1 MKKIFFILVL
11 LLSMQSVTVMAQV
24 TPKTVLQINGGYMG
38 GAMVVGDRDGWVSSI
53 RAASVVKS
61 GNDATFTIYD
71 DHLNVEKT
79 FTLHG
84 IIDEYTHIEEIWVE
98 SLDCTNIIV
107 SKNFFVKNDKWCVAT
122 SKYKNGYD
130 GEGFL
135 TVYDEDGNNLGS
147 FTVSEE
153 PDIWLSYAY
162 EGVPFLMISDY
173 GTHGE
178 IVSKTFY
185 TFTGESSVNPVVA
198 MQKSAVG
205 YPNPV
210 SQGGTFTVV
219 LGKEADRSTRFVVLD
234 MNGRSVMSR
243 NIKPGSTDF
252 SLSNRFANGHYIFNV
267 IYGDG
272 TVESGRL
279 LSE

>member
-1 MKKIFFILVL
+1 M
-11 LLSMQSVTVMAQV
+11 
-24 TPKTVLQINGGYMG
+24 
-38 GAMVVGDRDGWVSSI
+38 
-53 RAASVVKS
+53 
-61 GNDATFTIYD
+61 
-71 DHLNVEKT
+71 
-79 FTLHG
+79 
-84 IIDEYTHIEEIWVE
+84 
-98 SLDCTNIIV
+98 
-107 SKNFFVKNDKWCVAT
+107 
-122 SKYKNGYD
+122 
-130 GEGFL
+130 
-135 TVYDEDGNNLGS
+135 YDEGGNNLCS
-147 FTVSEE
+147 FTVSDV
-153 PDIWLSYAY
+153 PDIWLSQLY
-162 EGVPFLMISDY
+162 EGVPFLLTWDPNTSSNTY
-173 GTHGE
+173 
-178 IVSKTFY
+178 F

>member
-1 MKKIFFILVL
+1 MKKIFFILGL

-84 IIDEYTHIEEIWVE
+84 IIDEYTNIEDTWVD
-98 SLDCTNIIV
+98 SFDGLLIIV

-122 SKYKNGYD
+122 SKYYNNND
-130 GEGFL
+130 SGEGIL
-135 TVYDEDGNNLGS
+135 ITVYDEDGNNLGRL
-147 FTVSEE
+147 TVS
-153 PDIWLSYAY
+153 DFYNILLSKAY
-162 EGVPFLMISDY
+162 EGVPFLMIGNYDTESE
-173 GTHGE
+173 TL
-178 IVSKTFY
+178 Y
-185 TFTGESSVNPVVA
+185 TFTGESSVSPVVA

-210 SQGGTFTVV
+210 SHGGTFTVV
-219 LGKEADRSTRFVVLD
+219 LGKEADHSTRFVVLD
-234 MNGRSVMSR
+234 MNGRRVMSR

>member
-1 MKKIFFILVL
+1 MKKIFFILGL

-84 IIDEYTHIEEIWVE
+84 IIDEYTYIEDTWVD
-98 SLDCTNIIV
+98 SFDCLYIIV

-122 SKYKNGYD
+122 RKYNND
-130 GEGFL
+130 SGEELF
-135 TVYDEDGNNLGS
+135 TVYDEDGNNLGR
-147 FTVSEE
+147 FTVS
-153 PDIWLSYAY
+153 DFYHIWLSQAY
-162 EGVPFLMISDY
+162 EGVPFLMIGNYDTESE
-173 GTHGE
+173 TL
-178 IVSKTFY
+178 Y
-185 TFTGESSVNPVVA
+185 TFTGESSVSPVVA

-210 SQGGTFTVV
+210 SHGGTFTVV
-219 LGKEADRSTRFVVLD
+219 LGKEADHSTRFVVLD
-234 MNGRSVMSR
+234 MNGRRVMSR

>member
-1 MKKIFFILVL
+1 MKKIFFILGL

-38 GAMVVGDRDGWVSSI
+38 GAMVVDDRDGWVSSI

-84 IIDEYTHIEEIWVE
+84 IIDEYTHIEDTWVD
-98 SLDCTNIIV
+98 SFDCLYIIV

-122 SKYKNGYD
+122 RKYNND
-130 GEGFL
+130 SGEELF

-147 FTVSEE
+147 FTVSGN
-153 PDIWLSYAY
+153 PHIWLSQSY
-162 EGVPFLMISDY
+162 EGVPFLLISDFFTEY
-173 GTHGE
+173 E
-178 IVSKTFY
+178 ILYTFY
-185 TFTGESSVNPVVA
+185 TFTGESSVSPVMA

-219 LGKEADRSTRFVVLD
+219 LGKEADHSTRFVVLD
-234 MNGRSVMSR
+234 MNGRRVMSR

-252 SLSNRFANGHYIFNV
+252 SLNNRFANGHYIFNV

>member
-135 TVYDEDGNNLGS
+135 TVYD
-147 FTVSEE
+147 
-153 PDIWLSYAY
+153 
-162 EGVPFLMISDY
+162 
-173 GTHGE
+173 
-178 IVSKTFY
+178 
-185 TFTGESSVNPVVA
+185 
-198 MQKSAVG
+198 
-205 YPNPV
+205 
-210 SQGGTFTVV
+210 
-219 LGKEADRSTRFVVLD
+219 
-234 MNGRSVMSR
+234 
-243 NIKPGSTDF
+243 
-252 SLSNRFANGHYIFNV
+252 
-267 IYGDG
+267 
-272 TVESGRL
+272 
-279 LSE
+279 

>member
-1 MKKIFFILVL
+1 MKKILFILGV
-11 LLSMQSVTVMAQV
+11 LLSMQSIPAMAQV
-24 TPKTVLQINGGYMG
+24 TPKPVLQINSSMQ
-38 GAMVVGDRDGWVSSI
+38 GAMVVNDEGWVSSI
-53 RAASVVKS
+53 RSASVVES

-71 DHLNVEKT
+71 DHLNVDKT

-84 IIDEYTHIEEIWVE
+84 IIDEYTHTYIDEIWVE
-98 SLDCTNIIV
+98 SLDCTEIIV

-122 SKYKNGYD
+122 SKYKNVYD
-130 GEGFL
+130 GEGLL

-162 EGVPFLMISDY
+162 EGVPFLREWDEEKRCY
-173 GTHGE
+173 
-178 IVSKTFY
+178 TFY

>member
-1 MKKIFFILVL
+1 MKKILFILGV
-11 LLSMQSVTVMAQV
+11 LLSMQSIPAMAQV
-24 TPKTVLQINGGYMG
+24 TPKPVHVGYLG
-38 GAMVVGDRDGWVSSI
+38 HAMAVDDEGWVSYMRGVDCES
-53 RAASVVKS
+53 S
-61 GNDATFTIYD
+61 GNDVTFTIYD
-71 DHLNVEKT
+71 DHLNVDKT
-79 FTLHG
+79 FTLRG
-84 IIDEYTHIEEIWVE
+84 IVGYKDIAWIKLSHVNYEKIV
-98 SLDCTNIIV
+98 V

-122 SKYKNGYD
+122 GKYKNGYD
-130 GEGFL
+130 GEGLL

-147 FTVSEE
+147 FTVSDE

>member
-1 MKKIFFILVL
+1 MKKILFILGV
-11 LLSMQSVTVMAQV
+11 LLSMQSIPAMAQV
-24 TPKTVLQINGGYMG
+24 TPKPVLQINSSMQ
-38 GAMVVGDRDGWVSSI
+38 GAMVVNDEGWVSSI
-53 RAASVVKS
+53 RSASVVES

-122 SKYKNGYD
+122 SKYKNVN
-130 GEGFL
+130 EGLL

-147 FTVSEE
+147 FTTSS
-153 PDIWLSYAY
+153 DGCIWLSYAY
-162 EGVPFLMISDY
+162 EGVPFLRISDY
-173 GTHGE
+173 DTHGE
-178 IVSKTFY
+178 RVSKTFY

>member
-1 MKKIFFILVL
+1 MKKILFILGV
-11 LLSMQSVTVMAQV
+11 LLSMHSVTVLAQV
-24 TPKTVLQINGGYMG
+24 APKPVLQINSSMQ
-38 GAMVVGDRDGWVSSI
+38 GAMVVNDEGWVSSI
-53 RAASVVKS
+53 RSASVVES

-84 IIDEYTHIEEIWVE
+84 IIDEYTHIDKIWVE

-162 EGVPFLMISDY
+162 EGVPFLLITDY
-173 GTHGE
+173 NTHSE
-178 IVSKTFY
+178 TLY

>member
-1 MKKIFFILVL
+1 MKKILFILGV
-11 LLSMQSVTVMAQV
+11 LLSMQSIPAMAQV
-24 TPKTVLQINGGYMG
+24 TPKPVLQINSSMQ
-38 GAMVVGDRDGWVSSI
+38 GAMVVNDEGWVSSI
-53 RAASVVKS
+53 RSASFVES

-71 DHLNVEKT
+71 DHLNVDKT

-84 IIDEYTHIEEIWVE
+84 IIDEYTHIEDTWVE
-98 SLDCTNIIV
+98 SFDGLLIIV

-122 SKYKNGYD
+122 RQYNNDRGAAL
-130 GEGFL
+130 F

-147 FTVSEE
+147 FTVSEN
-153 PDIWLSYAY
+153 PHIWLSQAY
-162 EGVPFLMISDY
+162 EGVPFLLIGDFYTESA
-173 GTHGE
+173 TL
-178 IVSKTFY
+178 Y
-185 TFTGESSVNPVVA
+185 TFTGESSVSPVVA

-210 SQGGTFTVV
+210 SHGGTFTVV

-234 MNGRSVMSR
+234 MKGRSVMSR

-252 SLSNRFANGHYIFNV
+252 SLSTRFANGHYIFNV

-272 TVESGRL
+272 SVESGRL

>member
-1 MKKIFFILVL
+1 MKKILFILGV
-11 LLSMQSVTVMAQV
+11 LLSMQSIPAMAQV
-24 TPKTVLQINGGYMG
+24 TPKPVLQINSSMQ
-38 GAMVVGDRDGWVSSI
+38 GAMVVNDEGWVSSI
-53 RAASVVKS
+53 RSASFVES

-122 SKYKNGYD
+122 SKYKNVYD
-130 GEGFL
+130 GEGLL

-147 FTVSEE
+147 FTVSEK
-153 PDIWLSYAY
+153 PYIWLSQLY
-162 EGVPFLMISDY
+162 EGVPFFSTL
-173 GTHGE
+173 G
-178 IVSKTFY
+178 SKTFY

-219 LGKEADRSTRFVVLD
+219 LGKEADHSTRFVVLD
-234 MNGRSVMSR
+234 MNGRRVMSR

>member
-1 MKKIFFILVL
+1 MMKRFLFILGV
-11 LLSMQSVTVMAQV
+11 LLSMQTVTAIAQV
-24 TPKTVLQINGGYMG
+24 TPKPVLQTNSSMK
-38 GAMVVGDRDGWVSSI
+38 GAMVVNDEGWVSSI
-53 RAASVVKS
+53 RSASFVES

-79 FTLHG
+79 FTLSG
-84 IIDEYTHIEEIWVE
+84 ILDEDTGVDQLWVE
-98 SLDCTNIIV
+98 SLDCTGIIV
-107 SKNFFVKNDKWCVAT
+107 SKNFFVKNDKWCIAT
-122 SKYKNGYD
+122 ATYKDYNHSGI
-130 GEGFL
+130 
-135 TVYDEDGNNLGS
+135 TVYDEDGNNLGI
-147 FTVSEE
+147 FTVSDE
-153 PDIWLSYAY
+153 PCIWLSQIY
-162 EGVPFLMISDY
+162 EGVPFLLTWDPDTGSD
-173 GTHGE
+173 
-178 IVSKTFY
+178 TFF

-219 LGKEADRSTRFVVLD
+219 LGKEADHSTRFVVLD
-234 MNGRSVMSR
+234 MNGRRVMSR

>member
-1 MKKIFFILVL
+1 MKKILFILGV
-11 LLSMQSVTVMAQV
+11 LLSMQSIPAMAQV
-24 TPKTVLQINGGYMG
+24 TPKPVLQINSSMQ
-38 GAMVVGDRDGWVSSI
+38 GAMVVNDEGWVSSI
-53 RAASVVKS
+53 RSASVVQS

-71 DHLNVEKT
+71 DHLNVDKT
-79 FTLHG
+79 FTLRG
-84 IIDEYTHIEEIWVE
+84 IIDDVTVIEKLWVE

-107 SKNFFVKNDKWCVAT
+107 SKNFFVKYDKWCVAT

-162 EGVPFLMISDY
+162 EGVPFLLITDY
-173 GTHGE
+173 NTHSE
-178 IVSKTFY
+178 TLY

>member
-1 MKKIFFILVL
+1 MKKILFIIGV

-24 TPKTVLQINGGYMG
+24 SPKPVLQINSSMQ
-38 GAMVVGDRDGWVSSI
+38 GAMVVYDEGWVSSI
-53 RAASVVKS
+53 RSASFVES

-122 SKYKNGYD
+122 SKYKNVYD
-130 GEGFL
+130 GEGLL

-147 FTVSEE
+147 FTVSDE

-185 TFTGESSVNPVVA
+185 TFTGESSVNPVLA

>member
-1 MKKIFFILVL
+1 MKKIFFILGL

-71 DHLNVEKT
+71 DHLNVDKT
-79 FTLHG
+79 FTLRG
-84 IIDEYTHIEEIWVE
+84 IIDDVTVIEKLWVE
-98 SLDCTNIIV
+98 SLDCLNIIV
-107 SKNFFVKNDKWCVAT
+107 SKNFFIKNDKWCVAI
-122 SKYKNGYD
+122 SKYSNGYD
-130 GEGFL
+130 YGEALL

-147 FTVSEE
+147 FTVS
-153 PDIWLSYAY
+153 DFYHIWLSQAY
-162 EGVPFLMISDY
+162 EGVPFLMIGNYDTESE
-173 GTHGE
+173 TL
-178 IVSKTFY
+178 Y
-185 TFTGESSVNPVVA
+185 TFTGESSVSPVVA

-210 SQGGTFTVV
+210 SHGGTFTVV
-219 LGKEADRSTRFVVLD
+219 LGKEADHSTRFVVLD
-234 MNGRSVMSR
+234 MNGRRVMSR

>member
-1 MKKIFFILVL
+1 MKKILFILGV
-11 LLSMQSVTVMAQV
+11 LLSMQSIPAMAQV
-24 TPKTVLQINGGYMG
+24 TPKPVLQINSSMQ
-38 GAMVVGDRDGWVSSI
+38 GAMVVNDEGWVSSI
-53 RAASVVKS
+53 RSASVVES

-84 IIDEYTHIEEIWVE
+84 IIDEYTHIDKIWVE

-162 EGVPFLMISDY
+162 EGVPFLLITDY
-173 GTHGE
+173 NTHSE
-178 IVSKTFY
+178 TLY

-219 LGKEADRSTRFVVLD
+219 LGKEADRSTRLVVFD
-234 MNGRSVMSR
+234 MTGRSVMSR

-252 SLSNRFANGHYIFNV
+252 RLSNRFANGHYIFNV

>member
-1 MKKIFFILVL
+1 MKKILFILGV
-11 LLSMQSVTVMAQV
+11 LLSMQSIPAMAQV
-24 TPKTVLQINGGYMG
+24 TPKPVLQINSSMQ

-122 SKYKNGYD
+122 SKYKNVYD
-130 GEGFL
+130 GEGLL

-147 FTVSEE
+147 FTVSDE

>member
-1 MKKIFFILVL
+1 MKKILFILGV
-11 LLSMQSVTVMAQV
+11 LLSMHSVTVLAQV
-24 TPKTVLQINGGYMG
+24 TPKPVLQINSSMD
-38 GAMVVGDRDGWVSSI
+38 GAMVVDPYEDWVSSI
-53 RAASVVKS
+53 RSASVVES
-61 GNDATFTIYD
+61 GNDATITIYD
-71 DHLNVEKT
+71 DQLNVEKT

-84 IIDEYTHIEEIWVE
+84 IIDEDTHIEDLWVQ
-98 SLDCTNIIV
+98 SLDCVDIIV

-122 SKYKNGYD
+122 NKYISYE
-130 GEGFL
+130 EGLL
-135 TVYDEDGNNLGS
+135 TVYDEDGNNLGN
-147 FTVSEE
+147 FTVSNQGTG
-153 PDIWLSYAY
+153 IWLSYVY
-162 EGVPFLMISDY
+162 EGVPFLKISDDY
-173 GTHGE
+173 TDAY
-178 IVSKTFY
+178 TYY

-198 MQKSAVG
+198 MQKSTVG

-219 LGKEADRSTRFVVLD
+219 LGKEADHSTRFVVLD
-234 MNGRSVMSR
+234 MNGRRVMSR

-279 LSE
+279 ISE

>member
-1 MKKIFFILVL
+1 MKRFLFILGV
-11 LLSMQSVTVMAQV
+11 LLSMQTVTAIAQV
-24 TPKTVLQINGGYMG
+24 TPKPVLQTNSSMK
-38 GAMVVGDRDGWVSSI
+38 GAMVVNDEGWVSSI
-53 RAASVVKS
+53 RSASVVES

-84 IIDEYTHIEEIWVE
+84 IIDEYTHIDKIWVE

-162 EGVPFLMISDY
+162 EGVPFLLITDY
-173 GTHGE
+173 NTHSE
-178 IVSKTFY
+178 TLY

>member
-1 MKKIFFILVL
+1 MKKILFILGVL
-11 LLSMQSVTVMAQV
+11 LNMQYVTLMAQV
-24 TPKTVLQINGGYMG
+24 TPKPVLQINSSMQ
-38 GAMVVGDRDGWVSSI
+38 GAMVVNDEGWVSSI
-53 RAASVVKS
+53 RSASVVES

-122 SKYKNGYD
+122 SKYKNVYD
-130 GEGFL
+130 GEGLL

-147 FTVSEE
+147 FTVSDE

-185 TFTGESSVNPVVA
+185 TFTGESSVNPIVA

>member
-1 MKKIFFILVL
+1 M
-11 LLSMQSVTVMAQV
+11 
-24 TPKTVLQINGGYMG
+24 
-38 GAMVVGDRDGWVSSI
+38 
-53 RAASVVKS
+53 
-61 GNDATFTIYD
+61 
-71 DHLNVEKT
+71 EKT

-84 IIDEYTHIEEIWVE
+84 IIDEYTHTHIEEIGVE
-98 SLDCTNIIV
+98 SLDCTYIIV

-122 SKYKNGYD
+122 SKYKYVNH
-130 GEGFL
+130 GEGLF
-135 TVYDEDGNNLGS
+135 TVYDEDGNNLGN
-147 FTVSEE
+147 FTTSG
-153 PDIWLSYAY
+153 DDHIWLSYVY
-162 EGVPFLMISDY
+162 EGVPFLMSDY
-173 GTHGE
+173 GTYY
-178 IVSKTFY
+178 TFY
-185 TFTGESSVNPVVA
+185 TFTGESSVNPIVA

-252 SLSNRFANGHYIFNV
+252 RLNNRFANGHYIFNV

>member
-1 MKKIFFILVL
+1 MKKIFFILGL

-84 IIDEYTHIEEIWVE
+84 IIDEYTHIDKIWVE

-122 SKYKNGYD
+122 SKYKNVYD
-130 GEGFL
+130 GEGLL

-147 FTVSEE
+147 FTVSDE

-173 GTHGE
+173 GTHSE
-178 IVSKTFY
+178 TLY

-219 LGKEADRSTRFVVLD
+219 LGKEADHSTRFVVLD
-234 MNGRSVMSR
+234 MNGRRVMSR

>member
-1 MKKIFFILVL
+1 MKKILFILGV
-11 LLSMQSVTVMAQV
+11 LLSMQSIPAMAQV
-24 TPKTVLQINGGYMG
+24 TPKPVLQINSSMQ
-38 GAMVVGDRDGWVSSI
+38 GAMVVNDEGWVSSI
-53 RAASVVKS
+53 RSASFVES

-122 SKYKNGYD
+122 SKYKNVYD
-130 GEGFL
+130 GEGLL

-147 FTVSEE
+147 FTVSSECTHH
-153 PDIWLSYAY
+153 IWLSQAY
-162 EGVPFLMISDY
+162 EGVPFLMIGNYDTESE
-173 GTHGE
+173 TL
-178 IVSKTFY
+178 Y
-185 TFTGESSVNPVVA
+185 TFTGESSVSPVVA

>member
-1 MKKIFFILVL
+1 MKKILFILGV
-11 LLSMQSVTVMAQV
+11 LLSMQSVTAIAQV
-24 TPKTVLQINGGYMG
+24 TPKPVLQINSSMQ
-38 GAMVVGDRDGWVSSI
+38 GAMVVNDEGWVSSI
-53 RAASVVKS
+53 RSASFVES

-84 IIDEYTHIEEIWVE
+84 IIDEYTHIDKILVE

-162 EGVPFLMISDY
+162 EGVPFLLISDDFTY
-173 GTHGE
+173 FNA
-178 IVSKTFY
+178 FY
-185 TFTGESSVNPVVA
+185 TFTGES
-198 MQKSAVG
+198 
-205 YPNPV
+205 
-210 SQGGTFTVV
+210 
-219 LGKEADRSTRFVVLD
+219 
-234 MNGRSVMSR
+234 
-243 NIKPGSTDF
+243 
-252 SLSNRFANGHYIFNV
+252 
-267 IYGDG
+267 
-272 TVESGRL
+272 
-279 LSE
+279 

>member
-122 SKYKNGYD
+122 SKYKNVYD
-130 GEGFL
+130 GEGLL

-147 FTVSEE
+147 FTVSDE

>member
-1 MKKIFFILVL
+1 MKKILFILGV
-11 LLSMQSVTVMAQV
+11 LLSMHSVTVLAQV
-24 TPKTVLQINGGYMG
+24 TPKPVLQINSSMD
-38 GAMVVGDRDGWVSSI
+38 GAMVVDPYEDWVSSI
-53 RAASVVKS
+53 RSASVVES

-84 IIDEYTHIEEIWVE
+84 IIDEYTHIDKIWVE

-162 EGVPFLMISDY
+162 EGVPFLLITDY
-173 GTHGE
+173 NTHSE
-178 IVSKTFY
+178 TLY

>member
-1 MKKIFFILVL
+1 MKKILFILGV

-24 TPKTVLQINGGYMG
+24 SPKPVLQINSSMQ
-38 GAMVVGDRDGWVSSI
+38 GAMVVNDEGWVSSI
-53 RAASVVKS
+53 RSASVVES

-71 DHLNVEKT
+71 DHLNVDKT

-84 IIDEYTHIEEIWVE
+84 IIDEYTHIDKIWVE

-130 GEGFL
+130 GEGLL

-147 FTVSEE
+147 FTVSDE

-162 EGVPFLMISDY
+162 EGVPFLLITDY
-173 GTHGE
+173 NTHSE
-178 IVSKTFY
+178 TLY

-234 MNGRSVMSR
+234 MNGRRVMSR

>member
-84 IIDEYTHIEEIWVE
+84 IIDEYTYIEDTWVE
-98 SLDCTNIIV
+98 SFDCLYIIV

-122 SKYKNGYD
+122 RKYNND
-130 GEGFL
+130 SGEELF

-147 FTVSEE
+147 FTVSGN
-153 PDIWLSYAY
+153 PHIWLSQSY
-162 EGVPFLMISDY
+162 EGVPFLMIGNYDTESE
-173 GTHGE
+173 TL
-178 IVSKTFY
+178 Y
-185 TFTGESSVNPVVA
+185 TFTGESSVSPVVA

-210 SQGGTFTVV
+210 SHGGTFTVV
-219 LGKEADRSTRFVVLD
+219 LGKEADHSTRFVVLD
-234 MNGRSVMSR
+234 MNGRRVMSR

>member
-1 MKKIFFILVL
+1 MKKILFIIGV
-11 LLSMQSVTVMAQV
+11 LLSMPSVTVMAQV
-24 TPKTVLQINGGYMG
+24 SPKLVLQTNSFMQ
-38 GAMVVGDRDGWVSSI
+38 GAMVVNDEGWVSSI
-53 RAASVVKS
+53 RSASVVKS
-61 GNDATFTIYD
+61 GNDATFIIYD
-71 DHLNVEKT
+71 DHLNVDKT

-84 IIDEYTHIEEIWVE
+84 IIDEYTYTDIEGLWVE
-98 SLDCTNIIV
+98 SLDCTEIIV

-122 SKYKNGYD
+122 AKYKD
-130 GEGFL
+130 GNEYSEGLL

-147 FTVSEE
+147 FTVKTS
-153 PDIWLSYAY
+153 PQIWLSYAY
-162 EGVPFLMISDY
+162 EGVPFLLISDDFTY
-173 GTHGE
+173 FNA
-178 IVSKTFY
+178 FY

-210 SQGGTFTVV
+210 SHGGTFTVV
-219 LGKEADRSTRFVVLD
+219 LGKEADHSTRFVVLD
-234 MNGRSVMSR
+234 MNGRRVMSR

>member
-1 MKKIFFILVL
+1 MKKILFIIGV

-24 TPKTVLQINGGYMG
+24 TPKPVVQINNGGYMR
-38 GAMVVGDRDGWVSSI
+38 GAMVVNDEGWVSSI
-53 RAASVVKS
+53 RSASVVES

-71 DHLNVEKT
+71 DYLNVDKT
-79 FTLHG
+79 FTLSG
-84 IIDEYTHIEEIWVE
+84 ILDEDTEAFGFYVK
-98 SLDCTNIIV
+98 SFNDLRIIV

-122 SKYKNGYD
+122 DKYTND
-130 GEGFL
+130 GGSL
-135 TVYDEDGNNLGS
+135 YTVYDEDGNNLGS
-147 FTVSEE
+147 FTTSGDD
-153 PDIWLSYAY
+153 DIWISYVY
-162 EGVPFLMISDY
+162 EGVPFLSCWDDKKRCY
-173 GTHGE
+173 
-178 IVSKTFY
+178 TFY

>member
-1 MKKIFFILVL
+1 MKKILFILVL

-24 TPKTVLQINGGYMG
+24 SRKPVLETNVSMN
-38 GAMVVGDRDGWVSSI
+38 GAMVVDNDEGWVSSI
-53 RAASVVKS
+53 RSASVVQS

-71 DHLNVEKT
+71 DHLNVDKT
-79 FTLHG
+79 FTLRG
-84 IIDEYTHIEEIWVE
+84 IIDDVTVIEKLWVE
-98 SLDCTNIIV
+98 SLDCLNIIV
-107 SKNFFVKNDKWCVAT
+107 SKNFFIKNDKWCVAI
-122 SKYKNGYD
+122 SKYSNGYD
-130 GEGFL
+130 YGEALL

-147 FTVSEE
+147 FTVSDN
-153 PDIWLSYAY
+153 PYIWLSYAY
-162 EGVPFLMISDY
+162 EGVPFFVTYDPD
-173 GTHGE
+173 TD
-178 IVSKTFY
+178 SKTFY
-185 TFTGESSVNPVVA
+185 TFTGESSVNHMVT
-198 MQKSAVG
+198 MQKSSVG

-219 LGKEADRSTRFVVLD
+219 LGKEADHSTRFVVLD
-234 MNGRSVMSR
+234 MNGRRVMSR

-279 LSE
+279 ISE

>member
-1 MKKIFFILVL
+1 MKKILFILGV
-11 LLSMQSVTVMAQV
+11 LLSMQSIPAMAQV
-24 TPKTVLQINGGYMG
+24 TPKPVLQIDSYMQ
-38 GAMVVGDRDGWVSSI
+38 GAMVVNDEGWVSSI
-53 RAASVVKS
+53 RSVSFVES

-84 IIDEYTHIEEIWVE
+84 IIDEYTNIEDTWVD
-98 SLDCTNIIV
+98 SFDGLLIIV

-122 SKYKNGYD
+122 SKYYNNND
-130 GEGFL
+130 SGEGIL
-135 TVYDEDGNNLGS
+135 ITVYDEDGNNLGR
-147 FTVSEE
+147 FTVS
-153 PDIWLSYAY
+153 DFYHIWLSQAY
-162 EGVPFLMISDY
+162 EGVPFLMIGNYDTESE
-173 GTHGE
+173 TL
-178 IVSKTFY
+178 Y
-185 TFTGESSVNPVVA
+185 TFTGESSVSPVVA

-210 SQGGTFTVV
+210 SHGGTFTVV
-219 LGKEADRSTRFVVLD
+219 LGKEADHSTRFVVLD
-234 MNGRSVMSR
+234 MNGRRVMSR

>member
-1 MKKIFFILVL
+1 MKKILFILGVL
-11 LLSMQSVTVMAQV
+11 LNMQYVTLMAQV
-24 TPKTVLQINGGYMG
+24 TPKPVHVGYLG
-38 GAMVVGDRDGWVSSI
+38 HAMAVDDEGWVSYMRGVDCES
-53 RAASVVKS
+53 S
-61 GNDATFTIYD
+61 GNDVTFTIYD
-71 DHLNVEKT
+71 DHLNVDKT
-79 FTLHG
+79 FTLRG
-84 IIDEYTHIEEIWVE
+84 IIGGNTDIEWIRLWHVNYEKIV
-98 SLDCTNIIV
+98 V

-122 SKYKNGYD
+122 GKYKNGYD
-130 GEGFL
+130 GEGLL

-147 FTVSEE
+147 FTVSEK
-153 PDIWLSYAY
+153 PYIWLSQLY
-162 EGVPFLMISDY
+162 EGVPFLLTWDPNTSSNTY
-173 GTHGE
+173 
-178 IVSKTFY
+178 F
-185 TFTGESSVNPVVA
+185 TFTGESSVNPVAA

>member
-1 MKKIFFILVL
+1 MKKIFFILGL

-24 TPKTVLQINGGYMG
+24 TPKTVLQINGSYMG

-84 IIDEYTHIEEIWVE
+84 IIDEYTNIEDTWVD
-98 SLDCTNIIV
+98 SFDGLLIIV

-122 SKYKNGYD
+122 SKYYNNND
-130 GEGFL
+130 SGEGIL
-135 TVYDEDGNNLGS
+135 ITVYDEDGNNLGR
-147 FTVSEE
+147 FTVS
-153 PDIWLSYAY
+153 DFYHIWLSQAY
-162 EGVPFLMISDY
+162 EGVPFLMIGNYDTESE
-173 GTHGE
+173 TL
-178 IVSKTFY
+178 Y
-185 TFTGESSVNPVVA
+185 TFTGESSVSPVVA

-210 SQGGTFTVV
+210 SHGGTFTVV
-219 LGKEADRSTRFVVLD
+219 LGKEADHSTRFVVLD
-234 MNGRSVMSR
+234 MNGRRVMSR